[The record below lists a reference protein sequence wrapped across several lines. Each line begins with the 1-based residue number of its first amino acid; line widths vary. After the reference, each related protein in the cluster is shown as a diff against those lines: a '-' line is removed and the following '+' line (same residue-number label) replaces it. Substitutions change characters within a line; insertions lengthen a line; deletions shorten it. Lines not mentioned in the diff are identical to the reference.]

1 MKIKIKVEASK
12 RELTTKAKISDVT
25 NSMYLEENPAV
36 VAQLEVEEIKAAE
49 KLSVKAD
56 LSQYSQSRDLVV
68 PRAPCTTARMAFTS
82 SKIRISRRNKGKLLN
97 QWSMEILI

>member
-49 KLSVKAD
+49 KAKREGRPIPV
-56 LSQYSQSRDLVV
+56 
-68 PRAPCTTARMAFTS
+68 
-82 SKIRISRRNKGKLLN
+82 
-97 QWSMEILI
+97 